1 MGVQLKLR
9 PGRTMTTMRIILL
22 IICYFRSISGQN
34 QGSPVNVEVLTT
46 DSHLVWTDEPEMGA
60 LLPDHGKHKD
70 KDGNPIAFRDIFA
83 ENMAKSLFKRYMTKV
98 KNPKRF
104 GYQTFRDPL
113 RIQKGIHFTKN
124 DDTYTIDMTTRRM
137 FVTGLSNLELD
148 YVRVA
153 RHFGLQDANVK
164 MGLKTDLKMV
174 GRYSLKGKALG
185 LLPLTGEGNFAITLK
200 NVNIVAKTYAI
211 AANAEDGQE
220 DKRKVVL
227 KELDVQMTYDDV
239 DFDFDDLM
247 GGGVVGS
254 TANMVINVMGEAIVE
269 SQKNLVISYARQVYH
284 KIFTSLL

>member
-1 MGVQLKLR
+1 
-9 PGRTMTTMRIILL
+9 MTTNERILL
-22 IICYFRSISGQN
+22 LVICYFRSISGQ
-34 QGSPVNVEVLTT
+34 QQHPVNVEVVPT
-46 DSHLVWTDEPEMGA
+46 DENLVWTDEQDMYK
-60 LLPDHGKHKD
+60 LLPDHGEHKD

-83 ENMAKSLFKRYMTKV
+83 ENFAKSLFKRYMTKV

-104 GYQTFRDPL
+104 GLQFFRDPL
-113 RIQKGIHFTKN
+113 RIQKGIHFTKQ
-124 DDTYTIDMTTRRM
+124 DDAYTIDMTTKRM
-137 FVTGLSNLELD
+137 FLTGLSDLDLD

-164 MGLKTDLKMV
+164 MGLKTNLKMV

-185 LLPLTGEGNFAITLK
+185 LLPLAGEGNFAITLK
-200 NVNIVAKTYAI
+200 NVDIVAKTYAI

-284 KIFTSLL
+284 KILTSLL